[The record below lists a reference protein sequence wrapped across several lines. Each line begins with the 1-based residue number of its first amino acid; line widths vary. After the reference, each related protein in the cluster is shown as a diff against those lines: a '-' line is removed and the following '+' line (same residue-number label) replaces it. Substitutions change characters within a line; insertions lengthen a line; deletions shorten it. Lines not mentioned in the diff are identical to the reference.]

1 MKYDIIV
8 AGVGGQGVLSLSAII
23 AWSAMREGLHVKQ
36 YEVHGL
42 AQRGGAVL
50 ANLRLSDAEVMSD
63 LIPLGSA
70 SLVLSMEPLESL
82 RYLQYLSR
90 SGTVVTSTNPV
101 INIPDYPRL
110 DDLLARI
117 RTRTLPKVILVDS
130 EHLAKQAGTA
140 RASNMVVAGA
150 ASGFLPVK
158 VETMEHFIETQFA
171 RKGEKMVRQNLA
183 AFHAGREAAAEW
195 RQEPSPVC

>member
-1 MKYDIIV
+1 MKFDIIF
-8 AGVGGQGVLSLSAII
+8 AGVGGQGVLSLSAIV

-36 YEVHGL
+36 SEVHGM

-82 RYLQYLSR
+82 RYLAYLSP
-90 SGTVVTSTNPV
+90 SGTVVTSVNPV
-101 INIPDYPRL
+101 VNIPDYPNL
-110 DDLLARI
+110 EDLLARI
-117 RTRTLPKVILVDS
+117 RALPKAILVDS

-140 RASNMVVAGA
+140 RASNMVIAGA
-150 ASGFLPVK
+150 ASGLLPVK
-158 VETMEHFIETQFA
+158 VETMEYFVETQFA
-171 RKGEKMVRQNLA
+171 PKGEKVVRQNLA

-195 RQEPSPVC
+195 RREPSPAF

>member
-36 YEVHGL
+36 SEVHGM

-50 ANLRLSDAEVMSD
+50 ANLRLSDAEVMSG

-82 RYLQYLSR
+82 RYLTYLSR

-110 DDLLARI
+110 DDLLAQI
-117 RTRTLPKVILVDS
+117 RTLPQAILIDS

-140 RASNMVVAGA
+140 RASNMVIAGA
-150 ASGFLPVK
+150 ASGLLPVR

-171 RKGEKMVRQNLA
+171 RKGEKVVRQNLA

-195 RQEPSPVC
+195 RHEPSPVC

>member
-1 MKYDIIV
+1 MKFDIIL

-36 YEVHGL
+36 SEVHGM

-82 RYLQYLSR
+82 RYLQYLSP

-101 INIPDYPRL
+101 INIPDYPDL
-110 DDLLARI
+110 NDLLARI
-117 RTRTLPKVILVDS
+117 RTLPQAILLDS

-140 RASNMVVAGA
+140 RASNMVIAGA
-150 ASGFLPVK
+150 ASGLLPVK

-171 RKGEKMVRQNLA
+171 RKGEKVVRQNLA

-195 RQEPSPVC
+195 RHEPSPVC

>member
-23 AWSAMREGLHVKQ
+23 VWSAMREGLHVKQ
-36 YEVHGL
+36 SEVHGM

-82 RYLQYLSR
+82 RYLQYLSQ

-117 RTRTLPKVILVDS
+117 RTLPKVILVDS
-130 EHLAKQAGTA
+130 EHLAKQAGSA
-140 RASNMVVAGA
+140 RASNMVIAGA
-150 ASGFLPVK
+150 ASGLLPVK